1 MEYSQIKEL
10 FRKYLSGQAGN
21 DEQKSIEQWYDK
33 LEKRDPVQLSAAA
46 EKALEADIWQK
57 LEPRLLKKRKPRR
70 LYTYVGVAA
79 SITLIVFAGFF
90 FMTRNKGKADQA
102 PRYQDYYTGI
112 GERKKLTLED
122 GTAIALNSASRL
134 RIYLDVTVSRRVDII
149 DGEVFLDVHHDPAH
163 PFIIRSGNVTTQVLG
178 TSLNIR
184 AYKNMEDISISV
196 LEGKVQVSDSI
207 HTLGILEKQQKLVF
221 NQQDKTYAIQASN
234 GDVIAWQNGKLLFK
248 NTSFEEMALLMQ
260 KNYGIY
266 LKSADERVK
275 QKKFTAS
282 LPLSLSALKAAEV
295 LASIH
300 QFKIKQRRDTIELYR

>member
-21 DEQKSIEQWYDK
+21 DERKSIEHWYNK
-33 LEKRDPVQLSAAA
+33 LEKRDPVQLSATA
-46 EKALEADIWQK
+46 EKALEVDIWQK
-57 LEPRLLKKRKPRR
+57 LEPQLLKQRKPRR
-70 LYTYVGVAA
+70 LYAYAGVAA
-79 SITLIVFAGFF
+79 GITLIVFAGFF
-90 FMTRNKGKADQA
+90 FLARNKGKADHA
-102 PRYQDYYTGI
+102 SRYQDYYTGI
-112 GERKKLTLED
+112 GERKKLRLED
-122 GTAIALNSASRL
+122 GTVIALNSATHI
-134 RIYLDVTVSRRVDII
+134 RIYLDVTVNRRVEIT
-149 DGEVFLDVHHDPAH
+149 DGEVFLDVHQDPAR

-184 AYKNMEDISISV
+184 AYKNMENISISV
-196 LEGKVQVSDSI
+196 LEGKVQVLDSI

-221 NQQDKTYAIQASN
+221 NQLHHSYAIQAFNS
-234 GDVIAWQNGKLLFK
+234 DVTAWQNGKLLFK

-266 LKSADERVK
+266 LKAADARVK

-282 LPLSLSALKAAEV
+282 LPLSLSAVKAAEV